1 MKKIFNEFK
10 HFAIKGNLID
20 MAVAFIMGGAFGKVV
35 TSLIDGLIMPIVGL
49 LTAGAD
55 FKSLKYILLHEK
67 KDSTGLI
74 LHSEI
79 AIHYGIFITTI
90 IDFLLVAFF
99 MFLMVKAMNKAREK
113 LELEKIQEKLT
124 PDQELLT
131 EIRDLLKL
139 HSTGPDIKNPQ

>member
-1 MKKIFNEFK
+1 MKQVFNEFK
-10 HFAIKGNLID
+10 NFAVKGNLID
-20 MAVAFIMGGAFGKVV
+20 MAVAFVMGGAFGKVV
-35 TSLIDGLIMPIVGL
+35 TAFIDGLIMPIVGL

-67 KDSTGLI
+67 RDGTGQI
-74 LHSEI
+74 LHAEI

-113 LELEKIQEKLT
+113 LELEKIKENLT
-124 PDQELLT
+124 PDQALLT
-131 EIRDLLKL
+131 EIRDLLKGDQ
-139 HSTGPDIKNPQ
+139 SKPM

>member
-1 MKKIFNEFK
+1 MRRGVFKEFK
-10 HFAIKGNLID
+10 NFAIKGNLID

-35 TSLIDGLIMPIVGL
+35 TSFIDGLIMPIVGL

-55 FKSLKYILLHEK
+55 FKSLKYILLDEK
-67 KDSTGLI
+67 KDGNGQI

-79 AIHYGIFITTI
+79 AVHYGMFITTI

-124 PDQELLT
+124 HDQELLT
-131 EIRDLLKL
+131 EIRDLLK
-139 HSTGPDIKNPQ
+139 GEKNANL

>member
-1 MKKIFNEFK
+1 MRKGVFKEFK
-10 HFAIKGNLID
+10 NFAIKGNLID

-35 TSLIDGLIMPIVGL
+35 TSFIDGLIMPIVGL

-55 FKSLKYILLHEK
+55 FKSLKYILLYEK
-67 KDSTGLI
+67 KDGNGQI

-79 AIHYGIFITTI
+79 AVHYGMFITTI

-124 PDQELLT
+124 HDQELLT
-131 EIRDLLKL
+131 EIRDLLKGNQNANL
-139 HSTGPDIKNPQ
+139 

>member
-1 MKKIFNEFK
+1 MKQVFNEFK
-10 HFAIKGNLID
+10 NFAVKGNLID
-20 MAVAFIMGGAFGKVV
+20 MAVAFVMGGAFGKVV
-35 TSLIDGLIMPIVGL
+35 TAFIDGLIMPIVGL

-67 KDSTGLI
+67 RDGAGQI
-74 LHSEI
+74 LHAEI

-99 MFLMVKAMNKAREK
+99 MFLMVKAMNKTREK

-124 PDQELLT
+124 TDQTLLT
-131 EIRDLLKL
+131 EIRDLLKNNQTRN
-139 HSTGPDIKNPQ
+139 S

>member
-1 MKKIFNEFK
+1 MKKVLKEFK

-35 TSLIDGLIMPIVGL
+35 TSFIDGLIMPIVGL

-67 KDSTGLI
+67 KDGSGQV
-74 LHSEI
+74 LHNEI

-113 LELEKIQEKLT
+113 LELEKIKENLT
-124 PDQELLT
+124 PDQALLT
-131 EIRDLLKL
+131 EIRDLLKGDQ
-139 HSTGPDIKNPQ
+139 SKPM

>member
-1 MKKIFNEFK
+1 MRKGVFKEFK
-10 HFAIKGNLID
+10 NFAIKGNLID

-35 TSLIDGLIMPIVGL
+35 TSFIDGLIMPIVGL

-55 FKSLKYILLHEK
+55 FKSLKYILLDEK
-67 KDSTGLI
+67 KDGNGQI

-79 AIHYGIFITTI
+79 AVHYGMFITTI

-113 LELEKIQEKLT
+113 LELQKIQEKLT
-124 PDQELLT
+124 HDQELLT
-131 EIRDLLKL
+131 EIRDLLK
-139 HSTGPDIKNPQ
+139 GDKNANL

>member
-1 MKKIFNEFK
+1 MRKGVFKEFK
-10 HFAIKGNLID
+10 NFAIKGNLID

-35 TSLIDGLIMPIVGL
+35 TSFIDGLIMPIVGL

-55 FKSLKYILLHEK
+55 FKSLKYILLDEK
-67 KDSTGLI
+67 KDGNGQI

-79 AIHYGIFITTI
+79 AIHYGMFITTI

-124 PDQELLT
+124 HDQELLT
-131 EIRDLLKL
+131 EIRDLLK
-139 HSTGPDIKNPQ
+139 GDKNANL

>member
-1 MKKIFNEFK
+1 MRKGVFKEFK
-10 HFAIKGNLID
+10 NFAIKGNLID

-35 TSLIDGLIMPIVGL
+35 NSFIDGLIMPIVGL

-55 FKSLKYILLHEK
+55 FKSLKYILLDEK
-67 KDSTGLI
+67 KDGNGQI

-79 AIHYGIFITTI
+79 AIHYGMFITTI

-124 PDQELLT
+124 HDQELLT
-131 EIRDLLKL
+131 EIRDLLK
-139 HSTGPDIKNPQ
+139 GDKNANL

>member
-1 MKKIFNEFK
+1 MRKGVFKEFK
-10 HFAIKGNLID
+10 NFAIKGNLID

-35 TSLIDGLIMPIVGL
+35 TSFIDGLIMPIVGL

-55 FKSLKYILLHEK
+55 FKSLKYILLDEK
-67 KDSTGLI
+67 KDGNGQI

-79 AIHYGIFITTI
+79 AVHYGMFITTI

-124 PDQELLT
+124 HDQELLT
-131 EIRDLLKL
+131 EIRDLLK
-139 HSTGPDIKNPQ
+139 GDKNANL